1 MNMYFWSS
9 IFLYLSP
16 LEVSQRFP
24 STHPN
29 GRQVMLTYLLPWLSN
44 IELVDG
50 GLLPTVSSL
59 NSPGDNRK
67 GYAHNTSAPHL
78 LRGTGWGSMQA
89 SSLVLNN
96 LMFMTAKVCQW
107 IHVTLVFPKPPK
119 KLLHLELCVSVCA
132 SMVMMSQVQKWRM
145 LGTLLSVMNGGLIT
159 CGPPC
164 NSSSAYVESA
174 ATPLSCLT

>member
-1 MNMYFWSS
+1 MK
-9 IFLYLSP
+9 LYLFVSLP

-50 GLLPTVSSL
+50 GLLPTVSSS

-107 IHVTLVFPKPPK
+107 IPVTLVFAKLK
-119 KLLHLELCVSVCA
+119 KQQHVELCVSVCA

-145 LGTLLSVMNGGLIT
+145 LGTLSSIMNGGLT
-159 CGPPC
+159 TWGPLC
-164 NSSSAYVESA
+164 NFSSAYVESA
-174 ATPLSCLT
+174 ATPLSCPT